1 MSPDYSKIPV
11 PYMESGVRR
20 YIEHGQ
26 PVGDFLTALF
36 NNQLQQAVCQADKE
50 NLAALRDWV
59 IWLHWKAPTACHG
72 SPEKTKA
79 WMKSGGL
86 SEEKAA

>member
-1 MSPDYSKIPV
+1 MTPNYSKTPV

-26 PVGDFLTALF
+26 PVGSFLTALF
-36 NNQLQQAVCQADKE
+36 NNHLKQAVLTADKE

-59 IWLHWKAPTACHG
+59 IWLHWEAPSECHG
-72 SPEKTKA
+72 SPEKTKS
-79 WMKSGGL
+79 WRDRGGQG
-86 SEEKAA
+86 EEKAA